1 MTSSK
6 YFIPQIETPL
16 VDSNRLSKRDRLM
29 FDLYGPAAF
38 PNRMFGNSTPIAPK
52 PNINA
57 GPGDKVI
64 TGQSNVSVKLGEGR
78 TTGGL
83 TDGLGG
89 RGIPSPTIDICVGHM
104 GAYARNEDDRGEQ
117 ILCNPNFQ
125 VDAGRI
131 YATALCEDI
140 NAAMQ
145 LPEGSLGSKK
155 MASAVGVMAE
165 NVNIQAQG
173 EGGVQ
178 IAAFSTNRNKRGQ
191 KNLKNP
197 GIDFLASDGTDQQP
211 VVKGWN
217 LVEALSEM
225 STELDDLRGTMEQFV
240 RLQGNFN
247 DRIMDHNHNTA
258 FNGLPS
264 APSFN
269 LLFEGYKQCF
279 QRVADV
285 ETGMIFNIIN
295 KESARGNYFNPVGEK
310 FILSGLVY
318 TS

>member
-1 MTSSK
+1 MISK

-16 VDSNRLSKRDRLM
+16 VDPNRLSGRDRLM
-29 FDLYGPAAF
+29 FEEYGIAAF
-38 PNRMFGNSTPIAPK
+38 PNRSFGNSAPLAPK
-52 PNINA
+52 PNLNV
-57 GPGDKVI
+57 GGGSKVFS
-64 TGQSNVSVKLGEGR
+64 GQSNASITFGEGR
-78 TTGGL
+78 GSGGL

-89 RGIPSPTIDICVGHM
+89 KGITSPTIDLCVGHM
-104 GAYARNEDDRGEQ
+104 GAYARNEDDSGQQ

-140 NAAMQ
+140 NEVMQ

-155 MASAVGVMAE
+155 MASAVGIMAE

-178 IAAFSTNRNKRGQ
+178 IASFSTNRNKRGQ

-197 GIDFLASDGTDQQP
+197 GIDLLASDGTDQQP
-211 VVKGWN
+211 IVKGWN

-247 DRIMDHNHNTA
+247 DRVMDHNHHGS
-258 FNGLPS
+258 FNGIPT

-269 LLFEGYKQCF
+269 LMYEGYKQCF

-295 KESARGNYFNPVGEK
+295 KESARGNYFNPIGEK